1 MFSLS
6 DNSPKNNT
14 VSHFSFTGGNL
25 TNHAGLILFK
35 ELFHQLHLKEL
46 ISKVLVT
53 NDKRLHYQYS
63 DADIVLQFLYH
74 LLAGYDTDSACQEL
88 KFDAYFPK
96 LLENGQVA
104 SQPTLSRFLSRST
117 EATVDSLRRINL
129 ELVKLFLHYQGHQNL
144 IIDVDSTS
152 FTTYGKQEGTN
163 YNAHYRE
170 TGYHPLYAFEGQLG
184 YCVQASLRPGN
195 VYCSEQAEDFIK
207 PILENFENLLFR
219 MDSGFA
225 TPKLYDV
232 IEDSGQYYLI
242 KLKNNTVLSRLGDL
256 SLPSLEDEELTI
268 LPHASYSEAIYQ
280 AGSWRSCR
288 RVCQFS
294 HRKEGELLYDVVS
307 LVTNMTGGSSEE
319 QFQLYRQRGQ
329 AENFIKEMKHGFF
342 GDKTDSSTMLKNEVR
357 MMLSCI
363 AYNLFLYMKHLVG
376 GGVERLTIKRFRQLY
391 VTIAGKCVQTAR
403 KQILKLSQLYAYQ
416 EQFRNLFHCISN
428 LNLRLPVVV
437 QAGRQLLDG

>member
-1 MFSLS
+1 MLSLS

-96 LLENGQVA
+96 LLESGQVA
-104 SQPTLSRFLSRST
+104 SQSTLSRFLSRST

-163 YNAHYRE
+163 YNAHCRE

-195 VYCSEQAEDFIK
+195 VYCSEQAEDF
-207 PILENFENLLFR
+207 NGLLREFL
-219 MDSGFA
+219 
-225 TPKLYDV
+225 PKGKSINPL
-232 IEDSGQYYLI
+232 
-242 KLKNNTVLSRLGDL
+242 T
-256 SLPSLEDEELTI
+256 DEELAQY
-268 LPHASYSEAIYQ
+268 LSAINE
-280 AGSWRSCR
+280 RPR
-288 RVCQFS
+288 RLHHYKTSKF
-294 HRKEGELLYDVVS
+294 L
-307 LVTNMTGGSSEE
+307 
-319 QFQLYRQRGQ
+319 
-329 AENFIKEMKHGFF
+329 F
-342 GDKTDSSTMLKNEVR
+342 GL
-357 MMLSCI
+357 
-363 AYNLFLYMKHLVG
+363 
-376 GGVERLTIKRFRQLY
+376 
-391 VTIAGKCVQTAR
+391 VQTA
-403 KQILKLSQLYAYQ
+403 
-416 EQFRNLFHCISN
+416 
-428 LNLRLPVVV
+428 
-437 QAGRQLLDG
+437 